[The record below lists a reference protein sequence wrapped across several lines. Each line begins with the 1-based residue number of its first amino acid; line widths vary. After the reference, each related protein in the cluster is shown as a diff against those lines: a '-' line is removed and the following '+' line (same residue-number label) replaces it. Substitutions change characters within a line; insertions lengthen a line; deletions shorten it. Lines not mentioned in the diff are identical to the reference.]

1 MRFVGVLNLSGRFC
15 RKMTPSAQAYR
26 FNGFLVDP
34 VRRLLFGADGQ
45 PVSLK
50 PKVFDT
56 LLYLVARPGVVVD
69 KQALLE
75 AVWPHVV
82 VEENNLSKAIST
94 LRQLFGE
101 TRDEHRFIVTEPG
114 RGYRFVASVEAVP
127 AGTTERD
134 TAPETLARVLES
146 QLDYATLHSETP
158 AKAREALAAL
168 GAEPTSSVTHP
179 PPVITL
185 RRTAAALA
193 LIALVSFAAIGVW
206 SLTDHRTPPVTPAVV
221 RFSISSTGMRFTA
234 AVGVEHVALSADGS
248 RFAHSLGDRI
258 LIRGLR
264 EQKPI
269 SIEVTNAA
277 SPSFSPDGEWLA
289 FLSGGLKKVPSAGG
303 TVVEVAA
310 STDRPAGAT
319 WGPDGT
325 IVFATTAGL
334 YAVDEGGGMPRLL
347 AKADLAHGE
356 LQYAWPRFLPDGR
369 SVLFTIVRDGSI
381 DRAQI
386 AWLDLRTLATEVL
399 LTGGASARYV
409 PTGHLVYGAAQTL
422 MAVPFDLDTR
432 TTLGEPVALR
442 DIAIATATDNG
453 AADFALSENGT
464 LAYVAPR
471 AASPLP
477 RTLVWVDRQGN
488 EEPLTLEP
496 GRYVY
501 ARVSPDGTRIA
512 IDVAGSNRDIWI
524 WDLGRETLTRLTDG
538 PNEDMTPLWS
548 PDGRRVFFGSN
559 RTGNVDVYS
568 QPADGSTQAIVE
580 LAHPTVQFPS
590 SFTPDGTQLVVTE
603 EYRDVS
609 VLDLTHDELRP
620 LLQRDANDWLGEISP
635 DGRWIAYESDESGV
649 QFEIYVRPFP
659 DVTGQREQVTI
670 DGGRYPR
677 WGPSGSNELYYVALD
692 GAMMAVPIELTPA
705 LRVGRAMKL
714 FDFELPQRTISAR
727 SYDVSEVDGRF
738 LLVKFLSQTATETID
753 ASVVLNWFEELR
765 EQAR

>member
-1 MRFVGVLNLSGRFC
+1 MA
-15 RKMTPSAQAYR
+15 MSAQVVYR
-26 FNGFLVDP
+26 FNGFRLDP
-34 VRRLLFGADGQ
+34 VRRLLFRANGE
-45 PVSLK
+45 PIPLK

-56 LLYLVARPGVVVD
+56 LLYLVERPGELVTKD
-69 KQALLE
+69 ALLE

-82 VEENNLSKAIST
+82 VEDNNLNKAIST
-94 LRQLFGE
+94 LRQVFGE

-134 TAPETLARVLES
+134 TEPDVVARVLES

-158 AKAREALAAL
+158 ARGREVLASH
-168 GAEPTSSVTHP
+168 GAEPTSSVAHP

-185 RRTAAALA
+185 RRTTAALT
-193 LIALVSFAAIGVW
+193 LIALVILAAIGVS
-206 SLTDHRTPPVTPAVV
+206 SLTDRRTPPVTPAVV
-221 RFSISSTGMRFTA
+221 RYSISSTGTRFA
-234 AVGVEHVALSADGS
+234 AGAGVERIALSADGS

-258 LIRGLR
+258 VIRRLR
-264 EQKPI
+264 EQEPI
-269 SIEVTNAA
+269 SIDIGNAA
-277 SPSFSPDGEWLA
+277 SPAFSPDGKWLA
-289 FLSGGLKKVPSAGG
+289 FLSNGLKKVPSAGG
-303 TVVEVAA
+303 TVIDIAA

-319 WGPDGT
+319 WGSRGT

-334 YAVDEGGGMPRLL
+334 YEVDEDGGIPRLL
-347 AKADLAHGE
+347 AKPDPARGE

-369 SVLFTIVRDGSI
+369 SVLFTIVRHGSI
-381 DRAQI
+381 DKAQI
-386 AWLDLRTLATEVL
+386 AWLDLRTLAAEVL

-422 MAVPFDLDTR
+422 MAVSFDLDAR
-432 TTLGEPVALR
+432 TTRGDSVALR
-442 DIAIATATDNG
+442 DVAIVTATDNG
-453 AADFALSENGT
+453 AADFAVSDNGT

-471 AASPLP
+471 PASPP
-477 RTLVWVDRQGN
+477 RARTLVWVDRQGN
-488 EEPLTLEP
+488 EQPLSLEP

-524 WDLGRETLTRLTDG
+524 WDLSRETLTRLTDG

-548 PDGRRVFFGSN
+548 PDGQRVFFASN
-559 RTGNVDVYS
+559 RTGNFDVYS
-568 QPADGSTQAIVE
+568 QPADGSTQATVE
-580 LAHPTVQFPS
+580 FELPTFQGPS
-590 SFTPDGTQLVVTE
+590 SFAPDGAQLVVNE
-603 EYRDVS
+603 EFHDLS
-609 VLDLTHDELRP
+609 VLDLTHDTLRP
-620 LLQRDANDWLGEISP
+620 LLQRDANDWIGEVSP
-635 DGRWIAYESDESGV
+635 DGRWIAYESDESGA

-659 DVTGQREQVTI
+659 DVTGQREKVSI

-677 WGPSGSNELYYVALD
+677 WPSRSNELYYVALD
-692 GAMMAVPIELTPA
+692 GAMMAVPIELTPT

-714 FDFELPQRTISAR
+714 FDFAMPQRGISGR
-727 SYDVSEVDGRF
+727 PYDVSETDGRF
-738 LLVKFLSQTATETID
+738 LITEPPLFQTVTETID